1 MVSCADPANPS
12 RPPRHQA
19 GFSFALSLA
28 RQHLTGQGSGIASVT
43 PCIRTPAARC
53 AIALQTH
60 AATRPDPARA
70 PCARWR
76 GLLGDWGPAA
86 QRERAA
92 RPRLACAL
100 YVSISMQVNDWGWV
114 SAPRASTGRAR
125 DAGSFLRSF
134 IFRQIL
140 SPLVR
145 ANSRTILHQ
154 IGQGLIDIIPLNV
167 HELGFL
173 KFPPLQLH

>member
-76 GLLGDWGPAA
+76 GLLGDWDPAA

-92 RPRLACAL
+92 RPRLACPL
-100 YVSISMQVNDWGWV
+100 YVWKIMQVNDCGRET
-114 SAPRASTGRAR
+114 APRASAGRAGNN
-125 DAGSFLRSF
+125 GSFSRSF
-134 IFRQIL
+134 AFRQIL
-140 SPLVR
+140 SSDGGVCPKRIAMDLCVEES
-145 ANSRTILHQ
+145 A
-154 IGQGLIDIIPLNV
+154 GQMV
-167 HELGFL
+167 
-173 KFPPLQLH
+173 